1 MVKPRMDS
9 DVVPVSIRLP
19 KELYE
24 SIQASA
30 NRNRRSVNQEA
41 IARLE
46 VLQRLQEAVWESGA
60 PLTAEGLRLRL
71 APFAS
76 AQPESH

>member
-1 MVKPRMDS
+1 MAKPRIDS
-9 DVVPVSIRLP
+9 DIVPVSIRLP

-24 SIQASA
+24 AIQTSA

-46 VLQRLQEAVWESGA
+46 VLQRLQEAVWESGT
-60 PLTAEGLRLRL
+60 PLTAEVLRLRL

-76 AQPESH
+76 AQQESH